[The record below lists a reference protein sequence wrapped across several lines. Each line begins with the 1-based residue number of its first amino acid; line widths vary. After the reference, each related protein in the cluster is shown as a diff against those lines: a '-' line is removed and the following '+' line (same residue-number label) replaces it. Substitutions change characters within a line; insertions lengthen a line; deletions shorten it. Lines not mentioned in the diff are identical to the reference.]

1 MFEKELEEDGVD
13 YKEYTA
19 ADSNEIQSVVTS
31 AVQEVDAIYIP
42 TDNTMAA
49 NPGIIDNICRP
60 AKVPVVASEQGTCSV
75 AGIATLC
82 ISYYEL
88 GYTTGEMAY
97 DILANGEDIT
107 SMEVQTAPEPT
118 RMYNPEICEELG
130 ITVPEGYEPIE
141 SASAAE

>member
-1 MFEKELEEDGVD
+1 MQRGG
-13 YKEYTA
+13 
-19 ADSNEIQSVVTS
+19 DSH
-31 AVQEVDAIYIP
+31 
-42 TDNTMAA
+42 
-49 NPGIIDNICRP
+49 
-60 AKVPVVASEQGTCSV
+60 
-75 AGIATLC
+75 
-82 ISYYEL
+82 
-88 GYTTGEMAY
+88 TTGEMAY